1 MKNMEKNE
9 TALTEKASRK
19 KRIDSSNF
27 LLLIT
32 IVLFALMYIAGLI
45 FEGGMGFARP
55 QIFFNMLIDNAGLLI
70 AATGMTV
77 VMITGGIDISVGSV
91 VCLVCMILANS
102 MENMNMSAG
111 LAIVIVLLFGVLF
124 GAFQGWCI
132 SYMELQP
139 FIVTLAGLFFCRGL
153 AAMISSNQIAITKNE
168 WFLAV
173 SKKDIVVPFLDTV
186 NKRGV
191 VTHTIVHP
199 SVIIALVTVAVIWYV
214 LKYTRFGRNLFAIG
228 GSEQSA
234 LLMGINVKRTKFYAY
249 VLEGFLAALAG
260 FVWCLNTSAGFVDQ
274 AKGFE
279 MEAISST
286 VIGGTML
293 SGGVG
298 TVVGTVF
305 GVLIK
310 ATIET
315 IINLPGKLSSWWA
328 KIFLSLILC
337 VFIVLQSVITM
348 LKEKK
353 AK

>member
-1 MKNMEKNE
+1 M
-9 TALTEKASRK
+9 
-19 KRIDSSNF
+19 
-27 LLLIT
+27 
-32 IVLFALMYIAGLI
+32 
-45 FEGGMGFARP
+45 
-55 QIFFNMLIDNAGLLI
+55 
-70 AATGMTV
+70 
-77 VMITGGIDISVGSV
+77 
-91 VCLVCMILANS
+91 
-102 MENMNMSAG
+102 
-111 LAIVIVLLFGVLF
+111 
-124 GAFQGWCI
+124 
-132 SYMELQP
+132 
-139 FIVTLAGLFFCRGL
+139 
-153 AAMISSNQIAITKNE
+153 
-168 WFLAV
+168 
-173 SKKDIVVPFLDTV
+173 
-186 NKRGV
+186 
-191 VTHTIVHP
+191 
-199 SVIIALVTVAVIWYV
+199 TVAVIWYV